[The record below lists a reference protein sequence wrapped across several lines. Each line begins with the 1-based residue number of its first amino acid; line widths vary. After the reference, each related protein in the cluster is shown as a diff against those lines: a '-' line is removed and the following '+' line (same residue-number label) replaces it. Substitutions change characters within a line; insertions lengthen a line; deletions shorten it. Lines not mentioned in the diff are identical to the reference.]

1 MYLSNRSHPTNSR
14 LNMVGNEAVER
25 VADFNA
31 VSNLVLVI
39 VVSITITPVL
49 VCIFFS
55 SAGL

>member
-1 MYLSNRSHPTNSR
+1 
-14 LNMVGNEAVER
+14 MVGNEAVER

-55 SAGL
+55 GAGL

>member
-31 VSNLVLVI
+31 VK
-39 VVSITITPVL
+39 
-49 VCIFFS
+49 F
-55 SAGL
+55 SAGYSC